1 MFTYLS
7 LYAVNQTQ
15 VQRLQTV
22 KDLKSAQRALWLN
35 WPILSLLSL
44 STSFSGL
51 CLYYYYRTCDPLKQ
65 GRISVRDQTMP
76 LFVVDAMGDMPGL
89 PGLFVSGIF
98 SASLSTVSAALNSLA
113 AVTLEDY
120 LKPLYAKIK
129 KRPLPDM
136 QSSYPTKIMA
146 FIYGVICLAVAFL
159 AQFMGGV
166 LQASLTIFGVV
177 GGPLFALFSIG
188 MFTKRANQRVNCYK
202 LSQCDHM
209 L

>member
-1 MFTYLS
+1 
-7 LYAVNQTQ
+7 
-15 VQRLQTV
+15 
-22 KDLKSAQRALWLN
+22 
-35 WPILSLLSL
+35 
-44 STSFSGL
+44 
-51 CLYYYYRTCDPLKQ
+51 
-65 GRISVRDQTMP
+65 MP
-76 LFVVDAMGDMPGL
+76 LFVVDAMGNLPGL

-98 SASLSTVSAALNSLA
+98 SASLSSVSAALNSLA

-146 FIYGVICLAVAFL
+146 FLYGMVCLGVAFL

-177 GGPLFALFSIG
+177 GGPLFALFSMG
-188 MFTKRANQRVNCYK
+188 MFTKRANQRVREI
-202 LSQCDHM
+202 
-209 L
+209 